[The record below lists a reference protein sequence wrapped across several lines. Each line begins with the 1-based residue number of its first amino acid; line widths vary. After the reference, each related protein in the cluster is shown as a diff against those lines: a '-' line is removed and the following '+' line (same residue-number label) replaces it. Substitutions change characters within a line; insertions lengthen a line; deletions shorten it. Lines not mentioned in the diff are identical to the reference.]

1 MNTGSKNNRRAA
13 WWKRHLRSLGAA
25 AGLLTAELAGDASSL
40 AAQNSNY
47 RSAREVP
54 AAWQDF
60 AKQLQARLEQR
71 IAADDEKAR
80 HFQDYM
86 ARRRDAST
94 APVSFRLRTWILATG
109 KVERAE
115 FEGIDN
121 DIAVALRA
129 LLINADVDV
138 PPPDMLQPLHLRL
151 SLRANPDPEQKQ

>member
-1 MNTGSKNNRRAA
+1 MNADSKNNRRAA

-25 AGLLTAELAGDASSL
+25 AGLLTAELAGDASAL
-40 AAQNSNY
+40 AAENSSY

-54 AAWQDF
+54 PAWQDF

-71 IAADDEKAR
+71 IAADDERAR
-80 HFQDYM
+80 HFQDYV
-86 ARRRDAST
+86 ARRRGGDA

-109 KVERAE
+109 KVERTE
-115 FEGIDN
+115 FEGVDA

-129 LLINADVDV
+129 LLINADVGV

-151 SLRANPDPEQKQ
+151 SLRANAEPAKKQ